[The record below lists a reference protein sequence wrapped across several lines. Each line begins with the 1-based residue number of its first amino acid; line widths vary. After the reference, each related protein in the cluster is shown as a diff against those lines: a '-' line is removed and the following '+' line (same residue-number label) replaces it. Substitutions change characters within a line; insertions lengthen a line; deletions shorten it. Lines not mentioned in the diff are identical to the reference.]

1 MYTQIRVSYLLEF
14 CARGL
19 ICDICMGQ
27 QTYWQHHIMLC
38 VWEKRR
44 EIKMIEFLITSGWG
58 RPNLDSDPQQRN
70 QRRELPNMIY
80 CIVLY
85 RIALHACMPEEST
98 SWRLYAIEDFFRV
111 KDKLEMNT
119 LHRRRFFRVEDKSK
133 SKALQTW
140 RLLRVECSSEL
151 KAHQSWMFLRVEHK
165 SESNAP

>member
-1 MYTQIRVSYLLEF
+1 MWHMYGTTNLLTTPHHVM
-14 CARGL
+14 
-19 ICDICMGQ
+19 CMRE
-27 QTYWQHHIMLC
+27 
-38 VWEKRR
+38 EKRNKDDR
-44 EIKMIEFLITSGWG
+44 VLNYLWMGKAKLGF
-58 RPNLDSDPQQRN
+58 RPSTKKSKKRTPKHDL
-70 QRRELPNMIY
+70 LY

-111 KDKLEMNT
+111 KDKLETNT